1 MTTLAATPHWAD
13 VLQLRSEVQ
22 ASDGSIGELQMSLH
36 KAVYQTIDVPY
47 RRVGYYGDIT
57 EPTPN
62 LIGFFARVARR
73 LGTTADAPAL
83 FHLDQGMG
91 GGKSHALVGLYHM
104 ANSPQE
110 FFTTE
115 LGQRVRDEATR
126 GTAGIELGNARV
138 VTLTADYFSPGSTN
152 EVFGPAT
159 NLFERFIWS
168 LVGGDMDSYQRY
180 VAAGPNKGTIQHALT
195 GIGRPVLILLDELMD
210 YVLALSDVAHI
221 DSMPGE
227 KAFLNALMDA
237 CDDVPQVA
245 FVVVMIRS
253 ELDERGYPPQALDF
267 RDYVA
272 ARLVRNGQT
281 VAVTEAQDFSAIIRR
296 RLFELPGAELPVR
309 DIAQRHV
316 AAAEPAWRDKVFDKL
331 GPNRGLA
338 GFEERTAGSYPFHPE
353 LMRLVRE
360 EWSQV
365 SGFQRVRSTV
375 AIFARTALHWV
386 TEHEAGRWAPPLI
399 GVGDIPLAVAL
410 EQLLSSGLLL
420 GNERAIQGYR
430 AVASTDITST
440 DGKTGRAV
448 VVDAALLRDG
458 VTIAQAAPAVRMAT
472 ALLCYSIVGRPQG
485 RRGATKPELLAAI
498 FGPAD
503 AAVPYPAADEVF
515 NKLTGDDGLGALE
528 VTTPT
533 NAPARW
539 HLSIKQTLRMYF
551 TAAMALVSPAAR
563 GELVWQ
569 EAQRLAT
576 KGTFDNLLPIDKP
589 SRDQTPLDKVFEGT
603 DSAEN
608 RIVLLDP
615 RRWTLLNGRDSASRD
630 DITAL
635 LGLGA
640 HPLRVDNAASCV
652 VACVNTQRRDIALKR
667 AAEVLAWREVLK
679 QLTDDTEDELR
690 EARSKHDEALTKLRR
705 DIQRAYQ
712 HYAYLVRAGDLHVEF
727 KRFDDDSRT
736 ALNGGHVWTAL
747 VEAGR
752 ATLPTALSAGYVA
765 ALLEGFDRALTPR
778 EVVQS
783 FYKNPSFPLVTSPDE
798 IRRALFALLT
808 DGWELIDA
816 DGNRLSING
825 PGQISINSISQVLR
839 RRVEEPPPSQP
850 GPATPTGTGKPGS
863 TGTSGGSGTS
873 DSPSAPTPDPGR
885 PGADPGKPHPAKPT
899 GPTVYKRY
907 RVQLANRSITGVDAR
922 DQAWQL
928 LKELAKVIDTANSA
942 DHQLLS
948 LDLTLVT
955 AEGDQ
960 GQMEAKA
967 QALGAQI
974 SIEDD
979 DF

>member
-1 MTTLAATPHWAD
+1 MTTTATTAPHWAD
-13 VLQLRSEVQ
+13 VLELRPEVR
-22 ASDGSIGELQMSLH
+22 ASDGSIGELQMSLY

-47 RRVGYYGDIT
+47 RKVGYYGDIT

-62 LIGFFARVARR
+62 LVGFFARVARR
-73 LGTTADAPAL
+73 LGTGADAPAL

-104 ANSPQE
+104 ANSPEE
-110 FFTTE
+110 FFATE
-115 LGQRVRDEATR
+115 LGQRVYQEAAR
-126 GTAGIELGNARV
+126 GAAAVDLAGATV

-159 NLFERFIWS
+159 NLFERFVWA
-168 LVGGDMDSYQRY
+168 LVGGDMDRYKRY
-180 VAAGPNKGTIQHALT
+180 VAAGPNKGTIQQALAES
-195 GIGRPVLILLDELMD
+195 GRPVLILLDELMD

-221 DSMPGE
+221 DTMPSE
-227 KAFLNALMDA
+227 KAFLNALLDA
-237 CDDVPQVA
+237 CDDVPRVA

-296 RLFELPGAELPVR
+296 RLFELPDGELPIHDLAR
-309 DIAQRHV
+309 RHV
-316 AAAEPAWRDKVFDKL
+316 AAAEQAWRDKVFDKL
-331 GPNRGLA
+331 GPNRGLS
-338 GFEERTAGSYPFHPE
+338 GFEERTGASYPFHPE

-360 EWSQV
+360 EWAQV

-386 TEHEAGRWAPPLI
+386 TEHKAGRWSPPLI
-399 GVGDIPLAVAL
+399 GVGDIPLTVAL

-420 GNERAIQGYR
+420 GNDRAIQGYR

-440 DGKTGRAV
+440 DGGTGRAV
-448 VVDAALLRDG
+448 VVDAALRHDG
-458 VTIAQAAPAVRMAT
+458 VTVAQPAPAVRMAT

-485 RRGATKPELLAAI
+485 RRGATKAELLAAI
-498 FGPAD
+498 FGPAG

-515 NKLTGDDGLGALE
+515 NKLTGDEGLGALE

-551 TAAMALVSPAAR
+551 TAAMALVPPAAR
-563 GELVWQ
+563 GELVWR
-569 EAQRLAT
+569 ETQRLAS
-576 KGTFDNLLPIDKP
+576 KGAFDDLMLVDKP
-589 SRDQTPLDKVFEGT
+589 ADDRAPLDKVFEGV

-608 RIVLLDP
+608 RLVLLDP
-615 RRWTLLNGRDSASRD
+615 RRWTLLNGKDSASRD

-635 LGLGA
+635 LGLGD
-640 HPLRVDNAASCV
+640 HPLRVDNAGSCV

-667 AAEVLAWREVLK
+667 AAEVLAWREVMK

-690 EARSKHDEALTKLRR
+690 DARSKHDDAAGKLRR
-705 DIQRAYQ
+705 DVERAYQ
-712 HYAYLVRAGDLHVEF
+712 HYAYLVRAGELHVEF

-752 ATLPTALSAGYVA
+752 ATLPAALSASYLA
-765 ALLEGFDRALTPR
+765 ALLDGFNRALTPR

-783 FYKNPSFPLVTSPDE
+783 FYKNPSFPLVTSTDE
-798 IRRALFALLT
+798 IRRVLFDLLT
-808 DGWELIDA
+808 TGWELIDA
-816 DGNRLSING
+816 DGNPLSITG
-825 PGQISINSISQVLR
+825 PGQISINSISQSLR
-839 RRVEEPPPSQP
+839 RRVEQPSPIPKPRTHPVGTPVP
-850 GPATPTGTGKPGS
+850 GGKVG
-863 TGTSGGSGTS
+863 SGGDGGGATLFGG
-873 DSPSAPTPDPGR
+873 DEYRADPDQPDPTPPQ
-885 PGADPGKPHPAKPT
+885 PS

-907 RVQLANRSITGVDAR
+907 RIELTNRSITGADKR

-928 LKELAKVIDTANSA
+928 LKELAKVIDSANPA

-960 GQMEAKA
+960 GQIEAKA
-967 QALGAQI
+967 QALGAQVRV
-974 SIEDD
+974 EDD